1 MLVSEREQLRTN
13 IERRIKDFGNNRSA
27 LIPVVQEVQLE
38 YGHVSEYVM
47 QVIADILQIHPVEV
61 YGVVSFYSF
70 IGHKQKGRFII
81 RLCRTLSCE
90 MQGKDRVARQLENDL
105 GISFGETTPDGN
117 FTLEWVNCLGMC
129 DQGPALLV
137 NERIYTKVT
146 PENVH
151 SILEE
156 CRKVF
161 GVHTLQAKET
171 LCKLPTPA
179 E

>member
-1 MLVSEREQLRTN
+1 MLVSEREQLRAN
-13 IERRIKDFGNNRSA
+13 IERRVRDFGNNRSA
-27 LIPVVQEVQLE
+27 LIPVLQEVQHK

-47 QVIADILQIHPVEV
+47 QVVADILHIHPVEV

-81 RLCRTLSCE
+81 RLCRTISCD

-105 GISFGETTPDGN
+105 GIRFGETTPDGN
-117 FTLEWVNCLGMC
+117 FTLEWANCLGMC

-146 PENVH
+146 PETVH
-151 SILEE
+151 DILEE
-156 CRKVF
+156 CRTLF
-161 GVHTLQAKET
+161 GAYAPQEKET
-171 LCKLPTPA
+171 LCELPT
-179 E
+179 